1 MKFLVD
7 LHHIISVKLVSE
19 SIKINS
25 NMNGPRS
32 RSRIQFIGHRSS
44 HARNL
49 ADFIAAKPEHCNFG
63 FEQVSVSV
71 WLIETLDLSR
81 ILNFLPSHCN

>member
-1 MKFLVD
+1 MGLD
-7 LHHIISVKLVSE
+7 LDPAFSLSGIDLD
-19 SIKINS
+19 
-25 NMNGPRS
+25 
-32 RSRIQFIGHRSS
+32 S